1 MDTLNVTKTR
11 TGYQVHDTST
21 APSDSRPFIEDKQK
35 EFGFVPN
42 LIGVFADSPQ
52 AVEAYVTLGR
62 LFESTTL
69 SPIEVNVV
77 MLAVSAAN
85 SCDYCMAAH
94 TGLANMHKVPQDV
107 IEALRS
113 GKPIADPKLQ
123 ALRAFTQD
131 MTLSRG
137 RPNQESLEA
146 FYSAGYTR
154 RNALEVNLGIT
165 MKTLSNYTNHLSE
178 TPLDEQF
185 KSFEWSAR

>member
-1 MDTLNVTKTR
+1 MGTLHATETP
-11 TGYQVHDTST
+11 TGYQVHDTAS
-21 APSDSRPFIEDKQK
+21 AREGVREILEGAQKQL
-35 EFGFVPN
+35 GFVPN
-42 LIGVFADSPQ
+42 LYGVFA
-52 AVEAYVTLGR
+52 EAPAALTAYSQLGE
-62 LFESTTL
+62 LFGSTSL
-69 SPIEVNVV
+69 SPIEQNVV
-77 MLAVSAAN
+77 LLSVSAAN
-85 SCDYCMAAH
+85 GCDYCMAAH
-94 TGLANMHKVPQDV
+94 TAIANMANVPQDV

-146 FYSAGYTR
+146 FSSAGYTR

-165 MKTLSNYTNHLSE
+165 MKTLSNYTNHLAE

>member
-11 TGYQVHDTST
+11 TDFQVHDPST
-21 APSDSRPFIEDKQK
+21 APADSRPFVEGAQ
-35 EFGFVPN
+35 ERFGFVPN

-52 AVEAYVTLGR
+52 AIEAYLTVGK
-62 LFESTTL
+62 LFESTSF
-69 SPIEVNVV
+69 SPIEQNVV
-77 MLAVSAAN
+77 LLSVSAAN
-85 SCDYCMAAH
+85 SCDYCMAVH
-94 TGLANMHKVPQDV
+94 TAIANMANVPQDV

-137 RPNQESLEA
+137 RPNQESLDA

-165 MKTLSNYTNHLSE
+165 MKTLSNYTNHLAE

-185 KSFEWSAR
+185 QSFEWSAR